1 MLSPVIRRQI
11 CREET
16 QITSPYVTDFSVSA
30 VRSLNSFVYACYR
43 GGVRTA
49 EELVSG
55 GDGGRIERD
64 EGEREVEDK
73 CNACY
78 AGYSVVKEEKSEV
91 EVVCLINSEAGQ
103 NRGGAGTPHEDEASK
118 LSGSRVAG
126 GRSAH
131 AH

>member
-1 MLSPVIRRQI
+1 MHVTEAGYVRQRNW
-11 CREET
+11 CRGET
-16 QITSPYVTDFSVSA
+16 EGGSREMKVKG
-30 VRSLNSFVYACYR
+30 RS
-43 GGVRTA
+43 
-49 EELVSG
+49 
-55 GDGGRIERD
+55 
-64 EGEREVEDK
+64 

-118 LSGSRVAG
+118 LSGSGVA

-131 AH
+131 AHETTIPHIPYLTFL